1 MVFDVVPNCKNNNP
15 VLFSLYDS
23 GHSISENRVVYDGCI
38 DMGGLPD
45 SFFKIKV
52 TDDKGRE
59 FVEVPEGS
67 HLGERQ
73 FAVNYRYG
81 WLYINP
87 NIYNGKAINLEF
99 QSRGIE
105 LTPASRI
112 YTFDANGKVDIVN
125 TLQKYIDQVNVGV
138 DFEKDDS
145 ASGIPDNIEP
155 GDPYNVIFSKLY
167 KWFIYFRNTDIE
179 LDNKIG
185 DLNQLKNADLSY
197 DDVVGAIIDVQNNLD
212 NAEKVLER
220 TLTAQG
226 GEINDLRNNL
236 SDLDDKKADKQN
248 ADDGFEGGNNAKSE
262 TGGAVGYSA
271 TSTKGFAGGE
281 MARTTTGGAIGYDAY
296 ANKGGGAVGE
306 NASTS
311 GDGGA
316 VGKEAKASAGGA
328 IGYMAET
335 DSGGAVGQNAE
346 SEMGGAVGDSAR
358 AYSGG
363 AVGYKAY
370 AGDGFSGGFNA
381 QVETNGL
388 EFIDAI
394 QLGTGTN
401 STPKTMQVYDNRIVE
416 ADGSLT
422 AVNTHKSAAVIDH
435 PDGSITSAKIK
446 DEAVTTEKIR
456 DKAVTLDKLNP
467 RTLFGLFGEVRVT
480 YSSRIDEE
488 SPMIWQRLSNAE
500 YTSPYFEKIFGK
512 PYIDVQAQTDG
523 AYVYNQEIWVDV
535 DYSDDYGYE
544 VVVGL
549 CNEGEAE
556 QEGKLF
562 WTKPSNNNGDYVLGG
577 VAAETKQISYD
588 LATETL
594 TFR

>member
-125 TLQKYIDQVNVGV
+125 TLQKYIDQVNDGI

-167 KWFIYFRNTDIE
+167 KWFIYFRNTDNK
-179 LDNKIG
+179 LD
-185 DLNQLKNADLSY
+185 S
-197 DDVVGAIIDVQNNLD
+197 
-212 NAEKVLER
+212 
-220 TLTAQG
+220 
-226 GEINDLRNNL
+226 
-236 SDLDDKKADKQN
+236 KKADKQN
-248 ADDGFEGGNNAKSE
+248 FHGGFEGGSM
-262 TGGAVGYSA
+262 G
-271 TSTKGFAGGE
+271 STNS
-281 MARTTTGGAIGYDAY
+281 GGAIGYEVSSNDGGAVGNG
-296 ANKGGGAVGE
+296 ATTQDGGAVGNGTQSARGFAGGDSAIAKDGGSIGLNAHTSGGGAVGE
-306 NASTS
+306 SANSTDGGAIGEFSYTQSGGAIGNYANSTS
-311 GDGGA
+311 GGAVGWGAVAYDGGA
-316 VGKEAKASAGGA
+316 VGEDTCTSDGFAGGKDA
-328 IGYMAET
+328 QTKT
-335 DSGGAVGQNAE
+335 D
-346 SEMGGAVGDSAR
+346 
-358 AYSGG
+358 
-363 AVGYKAY
+363 
-370 AGDGFSGGFNA
+370 DGNY
-381 QVETNGL
+381 
-388 EFIDAI
+388 IDAI

-401 STPKTMQVYDNRIVE
+401 STPKTMQVYDKRIVE
-416 ADGSLT
+416 ADGSLSDVGT
-422 AVNTHKSAAVIDH
+422 IS
-435 PDGSITSAKIK
+435 
-446 DEAVTTEKIR
+446 
-456 DKAVTLDKLNP
+456 KLVYP
-467 RTLFGLFGEVRVT
+467 VGEV
-480 YSSRIDEE
+480 
-488 SPMIWQRLSNAE
+488 
-500 YTSPYFEKIFGK
+500 K
-512 PYIDVQAQTDG
+512 PTTIVG
-523 AYVYNQEIWVDV
+523 AINR
-535 DYSDDYGYE
+535 E
-544 VVVGL
+544 VVVRENLKNRMGDLNILKNHGL
-549 CNEGEAE
+549 SYDDLVGAIVDVYRE
-556 QEGKLF
+556 
-562 WTKPSNNNGDYVLGG
+562 P
-577 VAAETKQISYD
+577 QISYD

-594 TFR
+594 TFGG